1 MSHQKYDEATLD
13 ESRLKSCQE
22 RASKVEQLIRGNQYL
37 ESLKTALENPPVGT
51 KYQEIKDFNGKVVL
65 RAITSIPDKESEIK
79 KVVDSLDAD
88 QQDTLMKYL
97 YRALGN
103 ATSCGTMLKWHGI
116 LVAAAGVGSI
126 VRTMTDRKTV

>member
-1 MSHQKYDEATLD
+1 
-13 ESRLKSCQE
+13 
-22 RASKVEQLIRGNQYL
+22 L

-51 KYQEIKDFNGKVVL
+51 KNQEIKDFNGKVVL